1 MEVEYAD
8 AVWLVVQVTRERGEG
23 ESGEEKRGR
32 RERGERE
39 RETET
44 ESERVY
50 YIVLCDFCNF
60 GDGVQDG
67 CLFSVLASLS

>member
-44 ESERVY
+44 
-50 YIVLCDFCNF
+50 
-60 GDGVQDG
+60 
-67 CLFSVLASLS
+67 